1 MLGRE
6 EHNEM
11 VGSMNDL
18 IAQIRQAIE
27 NGDQEGALSLLDKYE
42 QQAGEEEAAE
52 TEGLEGEGLEGEGQ
66 EETAEQEAAPAPAP
80 MKKPAAVKPQIPN
93 QIKNYMGM

>member
-1 MLGRE
+1 MLNRE
-6 EHNEM
+6 EHSEM

-18 IAQIRQAIE
+18 MAQIRQAIE
-27 NGDQEGALSLLDKYE
+27 GDDKEGALALLDQYE

-52 TEGLEGEGLEGEGQ
+52 TEGLEGEGQ
-66 EETAEQEAAPAPAP
+66 EEMTEQEVPEAQVP
-80 MKKPAAVKPQIPN
+80 MKKPAAAPMKPKVPD

>member
-6 EHNEM
+6 EHSEM

-27 NGDQEGALSLLDKYE
+27 SGDQEGALSLLDQYE
-42 QQAGEEEAAE
+42 QLAGEEEAAE
-52 TEGLEGEGLEGEGQ
+52 AEGLEGEGQ
-66 EETAEQEAAPAPAP
+66 EEAAEQVAEETSTPAPI
-80 MKKPAAVKPQIPN
+80 KKLAAAKPQIPN

>member
-1 MLGRE
+1 MLGRD
-6 EHNEM
+6 EHSEM

-27 NGDQEGALSLLDKYE
+27 SDDKEGALSLLDQYE

-52 TEGLEGEGLEGEGQ
+52 TEGLEGEGQ

>member
-1 MLGRE
+1 MLGRD
-6 EHNEM
+6 EHSEM

-27 NGDQEGALSLLDKYE
+27 SDDKEGALSLLDQYE

-52 TEGLEGEGLEGEGQ
+52 TEGLEGEGQ
-66 EETAEQEAAPAPAP
+66 EEAAEQVAEETSAPAPI
-80 MKKPAAVKPQIPN
+80 KKPAAAKPQIPN